1 MAWFKPFL
9 AFHPRASPYM
19 SPSPQTIVQVV
30 HNARAVLTS
39 GFEPPVP
46 DKPTRGAAAAPKPAP
61 GPAAAASAA
70 ASLLPDLP
78 HHLWVT
84 PLQPVLASAAAAAA
98 AANTHEEQRLRHM
111 QQHGAHGGA
120 AGSAATQPLLLQGQA
135 KEGFAWPGLSS
146 VLDFLEP
153 WMACAA
159 EGAGSGGAGPSA
171 PGVLAGL
178 QLSALAVLKVRML
191 RCNP

>member
-1 MAWFKPFL
+1 MAWLQPFH
-9 AFHPRASPYM
+9 APRPGASPCA
-19 SPSPQTIVQVV
+19 SPTSPQTIVQVV
-30 HNARAVLTS
+30 HNARAVLTCS
-39 GFEPPVP
+39 CEPPIP
-46 DKPTRGAAAAPKPAP
+46 DKPAKGAAAALKPAP
-61 GPAAAASAA
+61 GPAAAAAASAA

-78 HHLWVT
+78 HHLWVA
-84 PLQPVLASAAAAAA
+84 PLQPVLASTAAAAA

-120 AGSAATQPLLLQGQA
+120 AGAAATQPLLLQGRG
-135 KEGFAWPGLSS
+135 KEGLAWPGLAG
-146 VLDFLEP
+146 LLEFLEP

-178 QLSALAVLKVRML
+178 QLSALAVLKVRTF
-191 RCNP
+191 